1 MSKSQKILIAVIYLI
16 CLVLILYGFF
26 SFVDLSQISN
36 YSYIQEKTQ
45 ILIKYKSENLLLF
58 TLIYFI
64 FCIVWILLLGFASP
78 LALVS
83 GFIFGKYFGTI
94 ISVLSFTMG
103 CTLLYTFANMYFKE
117 YIFKYISRK
126 ISNLIFL
133 FNKNEFLYFLIFRIA
148 GGGGIPFAIQN
159 VLPVVFN
166 MKVKNYFYAT
176 LIGLVPSTFILNS
189 LGAGIEKI
197 IETDKDPT
205 FFSIITD
212 PSIYLPLFGFII
224 ILLIS
229 YFLKKKIFKKENKV

>member
-26 SFVDLSQISN
+26 NFVDLSQISN

-117 YIFKYISRK
+117 YIFKYINRK

-133 FNKNEFLYFLIFRIA
+133 FNKNEFLYLES
-148 GGGGIPFAIQN
+148 
-159 VLPVVFN
+159 LVV
-166 MKVKNYFYAT
+166 V
-176 LIGLVPSTFILNS
+176 
-189 LGAGIEKI
+189 E
-197 IETDKDPT
+197 
-205 FFSIITD
+205 
-212 PSIYLPLFGFII
+212 YLLQ
-224 ILLIS
+224 
-229 YFLKKKIFKKENKV
+229 FKMYYP

>member
-94 ISVLSFTMG
+94 ISVLSFTLG

-166 MKVKNYFYAT
+166 MKVKNYFFST
-176 LIGLVPSTFILNS
+176 LCGLFPTVFILS
-189 LGAGIEKI
+189 AIGEGLEKI
-197 IETDKDPT
+197 IEND
-205 FFSIITD
+205 ID
-212 PSIYLPLFGFII
+212 PSFVEMIQNKDILFPMLGFFAII
-224 ILLIS
+224 IFSFILR
-229 YFLKKKIFKKENKV
+229 KIYFKK